1 MELEIQSSLFKLK
14 EGQIWLG
21 DQRVVL
27 LFLSL
32 AKVCLKWE
40 SQTIQSSVF
49 KLPSDSSDN
58 NHTGTSGHGRHPPP
72 SKSSHLPRPPSLAWR
87 GTKGLSGQLHTHRFI
102 SFKPGTLSAAQLHTH
117 HTREKGH
124 AGTQTGRLSAW
135 PSWVGKIRWRRGGL
149 PTPVFWPG
157 PRVGKIPWN
166 RQWQPT
172 PVFLPGKFHGQRS
185 LEGYSSWGCKES
197 DMTEQL
203 ST

>member
-32 AKVCLKWE
+32 AKICLKWE

-87 GTKGLSGQLHTHRFI
+87 GTKGLSGQLHTCRFI

-117 HTREKGH
+117 HIREKGH
-124 AGTQTGRLSAW
+124 AGTQTGRLSTW
-135 PSWVGKIRWRRGGL
+135 PCAGSGGSLGKGQHDL
-149 PTPVFWPG
+149 ESS
-157 PRVGKIPWN
+157 PWAACAK
-166 RQWQPT
+166 P
-172 PVFLPGKFHGQRS
+172 
-185 LEGYSSWGCKES
+185 EGAPSGERN
-197 DMTEQL
+197 
-203 ST
+203 